1 MFGIGINSASDISES
16 LRQMWSCQGTL
27 ICPLDDGDALC
38 LMVKGLQAGV
48 EADQEAGAEGGPG
61 ESASSERAWSAQGG
75 GEEPRFY
82 LTFTMWARGSLRYLC
97 VSRQSFLLY
106 KVVVRIQRVSWER
119 SQVIHEPRFWMSLLF
134 GVIICEADDNDDYEK
149 RYE

>member
-61 ESASSERAWSAQGG
+61 ESASSERA
-75 GEEPRFY
+75 
-82 LTFTMWARGSLRYLC
+82 
-97 VSRQSFLLY
+97 
-106 KVVVRIQRVSWER
+106 
-119 SQVIHEPRFWMSLLF
+119 
-134 GVIICEADDNDDYEK
+134 
-149 RYE
+149 